1 MWLRLSLLVYNCI
14 QIHPLVLFADRGYS
28 FSLLIDNIDYIII
41 AILND
46 RVTKNM
52 KTWLLFLLIFLL
64 SNNVQA
70 QSSEN
75 LRKIESYLNNIKS
88 LQATFVQMA
97 SNGAT
102 TEGRLFIKKPNK
114 IRMEYAD
121 PVNVLIVGD
130 GNFIVYNDT
139 ELEQV
144 THIDYDDI
152 PASLILGDDIKIDGK
167 KIKVIDFYQDSGSTS
182 ITLDYADK
190 GDLGPITLVFSNNP
204 MELKQW
210 KIIDPQSVEVAVSL
224 YDTQKDTLLDD
235 KIFKFKEQK
244 KPSKGYKKKR

>member
-1 MWLRLSLLVYNCI
+1 MKKW
-14 QIHPLVLFADRGYS
+14 
-28 FSLLIDNIDYIII
+28 LLIIASIIFCKS
-41 AILND
+41 
-46 RVTKNM
+46 VY
-52 KTWLLFLLIFLL
+52 
-64 SNNVQA
+64 A
-70 QSSEN
+70 QSAEN
-75 LRKIESYLNNIKS
+75 LQKIETYLNNIKS

-102 TEGRLFIKKPNK
+102 AEGRIFIKKPNK

-130 GNFIVYNDT
+130 GNFIVYNDI

-152 PASLILGDDIKIDGK
+152 PASLILGDDIKIDGE
-167 KIKVIDFYQDSGSTS
+167 KIKVIDFYQDSGTTS
-182 ITLDYADK
+182 ITLDYSEK

-210 KIIDPQSVEVAVSL
+210 KIVDPQSVEVTVSL
-224 YDTQKDTLLDD
+224 YDTQKDIPLED
-235 KIFKFKEQK
+235 KIFKFKETK
-244 KPSKGYKKKR
+244 KKKGYKKK

>member
-1 MWLRLSLLVYNCI
+1 MKELNNMKN
-14 QIHPLVLFADRGYS
+14 
-28 FSLLIDNIDYIII
+28 LLIL
-41 AILND
+41 AFCL
-46 RVTKNM
+46 
-52 KTWLLFLLIFLL
+52 LL
-64 SNNVQA
+64 SDLAQA

-75 LRKIESYLNNIKS
+75 LQKIETYLNNIKS

-102 TEGRLFIKKPNK
+102 AEGRLFIKKPNK

-152 PASLILGDDIKIDGK
+152 PASLILGNDIKIDGK
-167 KIKVIDFYQDSGSTS
+167 KIKVLDFYQDSGSTS

-210 KIIDPQSVEVAVSL
+210 KIIDPQSVEVSVSL
-224 YDTQKDTLLDD
+224 YDSQKDIPLDD
-235 KIFKFKEQK
+235 KVFKFKENK
-244 KPSKGYKKKR
+244 KTTKGYKKKR

>member
-1 MWLRLSLLVYNCI
+1 MKKLFFVLLG
-14 QIHPLVLFADRGYS
+14 LM
-28 FSLLIDNIDYIII
+28 FSSS
-41 AILND
+41 A
-46 RVTKNM
+46 M
-52 KTWLLFLLIFLL
+52 
-64 SNNVQA
+64 A
-70 QSSEN
+70 QSAEN
-75 LRKIESYLNNIKS
+75 LRKIEAYLNNIKS
-88 LQATFVQMA
+88 LEATFIQMA

-102 TEGRLFIKKPNK
+102 AEGRLFIKKPNK

-139 ELEQV
+139 ELDQV

-152 PASLILGDDIKIDGK
+152 PATLILANDIKIDGK
-167 KIKVIDFYQDSGSTS
+167 KIKVLDFYQDSGSTT

-210 KIIDPQSVEVAVSL
+210 KIVDPQSVEVSVSL
-224 YDTQKDTLLDD
+224 YEAKKDQPLDE
-235 KIFKFKEQK
+235 KIFKFKEK
-244 KPSKGYKKKR
+244 KTGTKGYKKKR

>member
-1 MWLRLSLLVYNCI
+1 MKN
-14 QIHPLVLFADRGYS
+14 
-28 FSLLIDNIDYIII
+28 LLIL
-41 AILND
+41 AFCL
-46 RVTKNM
+46 
-52 KTWLLFLLIFLL
+52 LL
-64 SNNVQA
+64 SDLAQA

-75 LRKIESYLNNIKS
+75 LQKIETYLNNIKS

-102 TEGRLFIKKPNK
+102 AEGRLFIKKPNK

-152 PASLILGDDIKIDGK
+152 PASLILGNDIKIDGK
-167 KIKVIDFYQDSGSTS
+167 KIKVLDFYQDSGSTS

-210 KIIDPQSVEVAVSL
+210 KIIDPQSVEVSVSL
-224 YDTQKDTLLDD
+224 YDSQKYIPLDD
-235 KIFKFKEQK
+235 KVFKFKENK
-244 KPSKGYKKKR
+244 KTTKGYKKKR